1 MSLSTNEDISVF
13 LNRLYEADS
22 SGKLLTQVLKVM
34 EEVYDTAPAGSA
46 MHDDWEKINSE
57 MTAKDAELI
66 ARARENAN
74 KPPEH
79 TGAHGYEGW
88 DAETKYDL
96 NGNITQEGGTFEQM
110 YGTPMISD
118 KKGRYALNEIVLP
131 GLGTL
136 SKTLGKSIGDYKS
149 ILGDALGAM
158 SNVELQ
164 KANAAAPR
172 DIFDPGV
179 GQRMHM
185 NRAMNMLKDAGKST
199 AIGAVANDIGTGV
212 GTYIDDIARAN
223 RSREEIA
230 RQAQLM
236 INEHPVSD
244 FWRDQSNS
252 RNMRKRSPGGND

>member
-1 MSLSTNEDISVF
+1 MALSTNEEVSVF
-13 LNRLYEADS
+13 LNRLYEADP
-22 SGKLLTQVLKVM
+22 SGKLLTRVLEVM
-34 EEVYDTAPAGSA
+34 EDIYDSAPAGSA

-88 DAETKYDL
+88 DAE
-96 NGNITQEGGTFEQM
+96 EGGTFEQM
-110 YGTPMISD
+110 YGTPMISN
-118 KKGRYALNEIVLP
+118 KKGRYALNELVLP
-131 GLGTL
+131 GIGAL

-185 NRAMNMLKDAGKST
+185 NRAMNMLKDAGKSK

-212 GTYIDDIARAN
+212 GTYVDDIARAN

-230 RQAQLM
+230 RQSQLM